1 MTLSLEQL
9 SARVAGSTPALLQ
22 WVQAQLASGHSPTVL
37 LRTLT
42 DAGWQP
48 QVAQATLEAMTLQWA
63 DQVSSQLQSATVH
76 MPQPALSSLRG
87 DIDAGDR
94 TVQMLMSMQN
104 PNIVL
109 LGNLLSP
116 QECDALIAD
125 ARPAMARSKTVA
137 TQSGGEEINPD
148 RTSEGMFFQ
157 RGQTTVVERLE
168 ARIAQLLQWPVDHGE
183 GLQVLNYHPGAQYKP
198 HHDYFNPHEPGSAAL
213 LRRGGQRV
221 ATVVIY
227 LNDVPA
233 GGCTYFPE
241 SRLRIHPRKGNAVF
255 FGYAQPQAHTL
266 TLHAGDPVEEGEKWI
281 ATKWLRE
288 KTFQ

>member
-9 SARVAGSTPALLQ
+9 SASVAGSTPALLQ
-22 WVQAQLASGHSPTVL
+22 WVQTQLAAGHSPTAL
-37 LRTLT
+37 IQSMT

-63 DQVSSQLQSATVH
+63 SHVSAQPAPTPAR
-76 MPQPALSSLRG
+76 MPQPDLSSLRG
-87 DIDAGDR
+87 DIQLGDR
-94 TVQMLMSMQN
+94 TVQVLMSMDKPQV
-104 PNIVL
+104 VL
-109 LGNLLSP
+109 LGNLLSHA
-116 QECDALIAD
+116 ECDSLIAD
-125 ARPAMARSKTVA
+125 ARPAMARSRTVA
-137 TQSGGEEINPD
+137 IQSGAEEVNPD
-148 RTSEGMFFQ
+148 RTSQGMFFQ
-157 RGQTTVVERLE
+157 RGQTAVVEQLE

-183 GLQVLNYHPGAQYKP
+183 GLQVLNYPPGAEYRP
-198 HHDYFNPHEPGSAAL
+198 HHDYFSPHEAGTPAL

-233 GGCTYFPE
+233 GGGTYFPE
-241 SRLRIHPRKGNAVF
+241 SRLRIYPRKGNALF
-255 FGYAQPQAHTL
+255 FAYPQPEAHTL
-266 TLHAGDPVEEGEKWI
+266 TLHGGDPVIEGEKWI